1 MHPGETPATH
11 MFNGLLALLL
21 RRRDPRAAALR
32 RAFVFKLVPLVNPDG
47 VYHGCYR
54 TDTRGQNLN
63 RHYEGDPSKVGGDVK
78 DTTEKRLYV
87 LTGC

>member
-1 MHPGETPATH
+1 